1 MTEYLAD
8 IYNGIKSLSAG
19 LGVTL
24 KHCFSKPI
32 TLQYPEERPGLP
44 LRARGRLVMPVDPAT
59 GANRCTACLLCAKAC
74 PNGSIEITKD
84 VGEDGRPKPR
94 AAKYLYRSG
103 NCMYCNL
110 CVEACPFAAI
120 LMSEEYE
127 TGTGDRESLVM
138 DLAAEKPALT
148 GKKLAWWLAKF
159 KGEEPA

>member
-1 MTEYLAD
+1 MMGYISE
-8 IYNGIKSLSAG
+8 IYYGIKSLSAG

-24 KHCFSKPI
+24 KHCFRKPI
-32 TLQYPEERPGLP
+32 TLQYPEEKPALP

-74 PNGSIEITKD
+74 PNGSIKITKALGD
-84 VGEDGRPKPR
+84 DGKPKPR

-110 CVEACPFAAI
+110 CVEACPFADI

-127 TGTGDRESLVM
+127 TATRDRESLNI
-138 DLAAEKPALT
+138 DLAAENHQLK
-148 GKKLAWWLAKF
+148 GSKLSWWLAKF